1 MSSPEPD
8 LDLPATR
15 ARFVVAA
22 WLCGLSG
29 ILYLDRICMGQA
41 VVPIQKELGLS
52 NSEMSYVLMS
62 FTLAYGLFA
71 VPVGRA
77 GDKSGPRSVL
87 ASIVLAWSLFT
98 ALTGAATGLLSLLLV
113 RFLFGAAEAGAFP
126 NAAKVMARWFPPSER
141 GRVQGVMLAFSQ
153 LGAVAAPAA
162 TAYLIDLAGWRLAFF
177 VYGFIGV
184 AWAVGFWFWF
194 RNDPATHRGVNE
206 SELARIRTQDTPE
219 DAAAQADPGPV
230 PWGAVLTNH
239 GVIVLSAIMVFGAFY
254 TYFFYSWF
262 QKYLKAARNIEN
274 VEAGNLTSLVMAG
287 SAVGML
293 FGGWLADKLSKRAN
307 PVRARRYL
315 GVTCYLTAAGCLFF
329 GIRQDDALA
338 LAALWGASFCAMHVT
353 LPNWWSCAIPQCGRH
368 TATIFGL
375 MNGLGVFGAMA
386 SQFFVGWF
394 TDRQEQLHGLTG
406 RVAWDPMFDVYVGVL
421 VCNAVAWWLY
431 RFTPLPEPPAPT
443 VPEDGVC

>member
-1 MSSPEPD
+1 MSSPEPEPDPD
-8 LDLPATR
+8 LTPTR

-71 VPVGRA
+71 VPA
-77 GDKSGPRSVL
+77 GWFGDRTGPRSVL
-87 ASIVLAWSLFT
+87 TSIVLAWSVFT

-126 NAAKVMARWFPPSER
+126 NAAKVMARWFPPHER
-141 GRVQGVMLAFSQ
+141 GRIQGVMLASSQ
-153 LGAVAAPAA
+153 MGAVAAPAA
-162 TAYLIDLAGWRLAFF
+162 TAYLISLAGWRLAFF

-206 SELARIRTQDTPE
+206 AELARIHTKNETESQKE
-219 DAAAQADPGPV
+219 HPGPV
-230 PWGAVLTNH
+230 PWGAVLTNR
-239 GVIVLSAIMVFGAFY
+239 GVLVLSLIMVFGAFY

-262 QKYLKAARNIEN
+262 QKYLHAARGIEN

-293 FGGWLADKLSKRAN
+293 FGGWLADQLSKSAN

-315 GVTCYLTAAGCLFF
+315 GVICYLTAAGCLFF
-329 GIRQDDALA
+329 GIRQDDSLA
-338 LAALWGASFCAMHVT
+338 LATLWGASFCAMHVT

-375 MNGLGVFGAMA
+375 MNGLGVLGAMA
-386 SQFFVGWF
+386 SQRFVGWF
-394 TDRQEQLHGLTG
+394 TDRQEQVFGLTG
-406 RVAWDPMFDVYVGVL
+406 RVGWDPMFDVYVGVL

-431 RFTPLPEPPAPT
+431 RFTPLPEPHTTA
-443 VPEDGVC
+443 GG

>member
-1 MSSPEPD
+1 MSSPEPEPEEP
-8 LDLPATR
+8 DLPPTR

-41 VVPIQKELGLS
+41 VVPIQRELGLS

-71 VPVGRA
+71 VPAGRL
-77 GDKSGPRSVL
+77 GDTAGPRSVL
-87 ASIVLAWSLFT
+87 SSIVVAWSAFT
-98 ALTGAATGLLSLLLV
+98 ALTGAATGLLTLLLV

-126 NAAKVMARWFPPSER
+126 NAARVMAKWFPPDER

-177 VYGFIGV
+177 VYGLIGAV
-184 AWAVGFWFWF
+184 WAVGFWLWF
-194 RNDPATHRGVNE
+194 RDDPAQHRSVNE
-206 SELARIRTQDTPE
+206 AELARIRANAT
-219 DAAAQADPGPV
+219 AAEVAADPGPV
-230 PWGAVLTNH
+230 PWGAVFTNR
-239 GVIVLSAIMVFGAFY
+239 GIIVLSLIMVLGAFY

-262 QKYLKAARNIEN
+262 QKYLFASRGVEN

-293 FGGWLADKLSKRAN
+293 FGGWLADRISKSAN

-315 GVTCYLTAAGCLFF
+315 GVVSYLAAAGCLFL
-329 GIRQDDALA
+329 GVRQDDALA
-338 LAALWGASFCAMHVT
+338 LATLWGASFCAMHVT
-353 LPNWWSCAIPQCGRH
+353 LPNWWSCAIPQGGRH
-368 TATIFGL
+368 TATLFGL
-375 MNGLGVFGAMA
+375 MNGIGVFGAMV
-386 SQFFVGWF
+386 SQGFVGWF
-394 TDRQEQLHGLTG
+394 ADRQEKVYGLTG
-406 RVAWDPMFDVYVGVL
+406 RAAWDPLFDVYVCVL
-421 VCNAVAWWLY
+421 LGGAGAWWLY
-431 RFTPLPEPPAPT
+431 RFTPLPEPPPK
-443 VPEDGVC
+443 PQEDTTC